1 MTNEYVGSFMEVI
14 NTFDE
19 CSKKDIPQE
28 YKQYC
33 ETMKKIFIGIE
44 QTNIELNKS
53 LNFYIGN
60 KNIIN

>member
-1 MTNEYVGSFMEVI
+1 MTKEYAGSFMEVI

-19 CSKKDIPQE
+19 CLKKDIPQE

-33 ETMKKIFIGIE
+33 EAMKKIFIGIE

-53 LNFYIGN
+53 LNSFIGN